1 MSNEQLENF
10 EELGRRAVT
19 CKMWRWMPGMM
30 TCGGWRVIA
39 ISEGRSVC
47 AKYDFVVISPEH
59 DAIPDLTDPA
69 TLGCL
74 LALVREAWPNDGL
87 AMVCTLH
94 YARRWFIDLPS
105 GEIVC
110 QSTEV
115 EALVAALEVAP

>member
-10 EELGRRAVT
+10 EELGRRAVA
-19 CKMWRWMPGMM
+19 CKMWRWMPGMVLIE
-30 TCGGWRVIA
+30 GYRVI
-39 ISEGRSVC
+39 SESD
-47 AKYDFVVISPEH
+47 ATNEWWHDQLPDF
-59 DAIPDLTDPA
+59 TDPA

-115 EALVAALEVAP
+115 EALVEALEAAP